1 MDYRTAMTNLNSRT
15 AEYEASGDKDG
26 LLLLEGLRNR
36 LLQLGLGKQTLK
48 LLVLQDYATAFGLGE
63 VRLDADVCD
72 RLRSRSP
79 RRTEQAVDA
88 VDLPTVQSGHES
100 EVKSNEEGVF
110 ASLIEVAKPLLEAKP
125 DAKLLAPWIKAAL
138 ASRPE
143 TLVLHAYLSPTS
155 PRHSALLRI
164 VMIGSVI
171 DLNTSAQYFK
181 ALSRAAY
188 WAARYRGPVYF
199 PHIQLAFPLAFFT
212 LAAKM
217 EGLYLKQFK
226 KMCLELGLD
235 TESFTK
241 LECLIA
247 TTLPSR
253 ARTYESIELE
263 SLQPEPFGF

>member
-199 PHIQLAFPLAFFT
+199 PDIQLAFPLAFFT

-217 EGLYLKQFK
+217 EGLYLKHFK
-226 KMCLELGLD
+226 KMCLELGLHTD
-235 TESFTK
+235 SFTK